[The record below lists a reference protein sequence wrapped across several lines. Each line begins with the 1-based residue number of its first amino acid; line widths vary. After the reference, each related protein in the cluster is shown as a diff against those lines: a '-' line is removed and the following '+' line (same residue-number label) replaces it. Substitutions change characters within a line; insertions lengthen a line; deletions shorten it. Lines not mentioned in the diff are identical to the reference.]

1 MDVML
6 KCQEAGGCYK
16 NGDLQGALAIVK
28 DTWDEIPSPKVETPN
43 SYLLVEY
50 AVAICLKGNDLDL
63 ALRWAKEAPQF
74 SEKRHQLGE
83 AEFLLGKVHFARGEL
98 GECKALFL
106 EAKKKSHGKI
116 FNGENP
122 EYLKLLKESC

>member
-16 NGDLQGALAIVK
+16 NGDLQGALKIVK
-28 DTWDEIPSPKVETPN
+28 ETWDEIPSPKVETAN

-50 AVAICLKGNDLDL
+50 AVAICLKDNDLDS
-63 ALRWAKEAPQF
+63 ALSWAKEASKF

-83 AEFLLGKVHFARGEL
+83 VEFLLGKVHFARGEFN
-98 GECKALFL
+98 ECKPLFL
-106 EAKKKSHGKI
+106 EANKKSRGKV
-116 FNGENP
+116 FQGENP
-122 EYLKLLKESC
+122 EYLKLLKDS